1 MAWITTTEAA
11 LRLGVSEKTL
21 EYWRAKRKGPKF
33 YRANRNLVRYK
44 DDEVDAFLESA
55 AVETDGTR

>member
-33 YRANRNLVRYK
+33 YRPNRNLVRYK